1 MLKALGLTKEAIAR
15 LLGLSTTVEVPA
27 AQDAIKK
34 RKRKKLGR
42 PVNHFI
48 PQETVEAVKNAPAH
62 WSNRELA
69 KRYGVSEVWV
79 HCVKKGK
86 LRRKG

>member
-15 LLGLSTTVEVPA
+15 LLGLSTTVEVPV

-48 PQETVEAVKNAPAH
+48 SKETVEAVKTAPPH

-86 LRRKG
+86 LRSKG

>member
-15 LLGLSTTVEVPA
+15 LLGLSTTVEVPV

-48 PQETVEAVKNAPAH
+48 SKETVEAVKNAPPH

>member
-15 LLGLSTTVEVPA
+15 LLGISTTVEVPV
-27 AQDAIKK
+27 AQDAINK

-48 PQETVEAVKNAPAH
+48 PKETVEAVKTAPPH

-79 HCVKKGK
+79 HCVKNGK